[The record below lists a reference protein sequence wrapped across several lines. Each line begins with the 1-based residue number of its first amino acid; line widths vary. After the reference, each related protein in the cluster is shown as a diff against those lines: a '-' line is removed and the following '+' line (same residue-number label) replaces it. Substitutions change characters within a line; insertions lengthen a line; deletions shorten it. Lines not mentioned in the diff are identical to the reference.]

1 MLTVLGKH
9 SLGSEGVGELQE
21 GACGWRRESH
31 HCSSLKYSLPEV
43 QSVLMDGQSYEG

>member
-9 SLGSEGVGELQE
+9 SLGREGVGELQE

-31 HCSSLKYSLPEV
+31 CSSLKYGLSEV
-43 QSVLMDGQSYEG
+43 QSVLVDGQSCEG